1 MRILLPAVALL
12 ALAACGQKAEQPAE
26 TTTTTTA
33 PAATNDNATG
43 AVADPAAAG
52 TPTVT
57 NWAGRYVGKMPTA
70 DGKGSDAT
78 LVLKDDGSYD
88 LSTVPAGSTTATKV
102 SGKFT
107 WGADGKTVVLDAA
120 GGGAQVAITEGG
132 ANVLDATGKP
142 YTGADATKWQLRK
155 R

>member
-1 MRILLPAVALL
+1 MRILLPAAALL
-12 ALAACGQKAEQPAE
+12 VLAACGQKAEQPVE
-26 TTTTTTA
+26 TTTSTA
-33 PAATNDNATG
+33 PAANENTTG
-43 AVADPAAAG
+43 TVDTTAAAPAG

-57 NWAGRYVGKMPTA
+57 NWAGRYVGKMPSA
-70 DGKGSDAT
+70 DGKGVDAT
-78 LVLKDDGSYD
+78 LALKDDGSYD

-132 ANVLDATGKP
+132 ANVLDAQGKA